1 MRTPKRRKEV
11 FNRRNAV
18 MGYVAWQGW
27 KKVIKMKAQSAVP
40 AVDRES
46 KKPNKSAIAVFL
58 VGALTLATL
67 RRKRPGDDAD
77 SLDG

>member
-1 MRTPKRRKEV
+1 
-11 FNRRNAV
+11 
-18 MGYVAWQGW
+18 
-27 KKVIKMKAQSAVP
+27 MKAHSAVP

-67 RRKRPGDDAD
+67 RRKRPGDDAG